1 MPVGATFLARPFGS
15 KTVHPPLVIICDSR
29 LVRYLNLGLSHTR
42 LLADLCTQVAA
53 MVGKPKGEDNSCL
66 ALNYELKNICGKEL
80 FNMYNKIGGKE
91 ECNF

>member
-1 MPVGATFLARPFGS
+1 
-15 KTVHPPLVIICDSR
+15 
-29 LVRYLNLGLSHTR
+29 
-42 LLADLCTQVAA
+42 